1 MFFKNIK
8 CQIKE
13 IAKNAVFLAEK
24 ELGNGKGKEKKELAI
39 KYVVNN
45 LPFSEFVKPF
55 VAMLLSKFIDEV
67 IEVSVTYMQSMQ
79 ESKGENYNDKSTT

>member
-1 MFFKNIK
+1 MFNNFKIK
-8 CQIKE
+8 IKE
-13 IAKNAVFLAEK
+13 LAKSAVNNAE
-24 ELGNGKGKEKKELAI
+24 EILGSNKGTQKKELAI

-55 VAMLLSKFIDEV
+55 VAMLLSKFIDDV

>member
-8 CQIKE
+8 CLVKE

-39 KYVVNN
+39 KYVVKN
-45 LPFSEFVKPF
+45 LPFSDILKPL
-55 VAMLLSKFIDEV
+55 VSMLLSKFIDDV
-67 IEVSVTYMQSMQ
+67 IEISVTYMKSLQDTEEKTQ
-79 ESKGENYNDKSTT
+79 NDKSTT

>member
-1 MFFKNIK
+1 MFSNLKK
-8 CQIKE
+8 QIKE
-13 IAKNAVFLAEK
+13 LARNAVFVAET
-24 ELGNGKGKEKKELAI
+24 ELGSNKGKEKKELAI

-55 VAMLLSKFIDEV
+55 VAMLLSKFIDDV